1 MIDVP
6 RVTWDEF
13 LSGFR
18 WKQGEHVTLLG
29 PTGQGKTTLAL
40 AILPRR
46 EYVIVFGTKAKDKTL
61 DRLIK
66 EDGFEKSLEYP
77 PPTWAKKVVLWPSTK
92 SATYRLEQQRV
103 FHQALSD
110 IYTAGGWCV
119 YLDELRYICD
129 TLKLSTYVENLWQ
142 QGRSLG
148 ISVVGGNQRPRFVPL
163 NAYDQATHLFVWNFN
178 DKENAKRLS
187 EIVGINEKEIAE
199 VVRSLPKYDVLYINA
214 DTHQLLITNTKS

>member
-13 LSGFR
+13 LKSFR

-66 EDGFEKSLEYP
+66 EDGYEKCTEYP

-92 SATYRLEQQRV
+92 TATYRLE
-103 FHQALSD
+103 
-110 IYTAGGWCV
+110 
-119 YLDELRYICD
+119 
-129 TLKLSTYVENLWQ
+129 
-142 QGRSLG
+142 
-148 ISVVGGNQRPRFVPL
+148 
-163 NAYDQATHLFVWNFN
+163 
-178 DKENAKRLS
+178 
-187 EIVGINEKEIAE
+187 
-199 VVRSLPKYDVLYINA
+199 
-214 DTHQLLITNTKS
+214 